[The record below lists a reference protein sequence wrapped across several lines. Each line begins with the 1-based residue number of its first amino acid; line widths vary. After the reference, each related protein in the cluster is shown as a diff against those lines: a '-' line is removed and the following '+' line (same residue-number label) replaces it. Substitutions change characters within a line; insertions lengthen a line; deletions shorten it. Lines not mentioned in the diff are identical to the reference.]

1 MTRRIILSIAA
12 SLMLIASMPPFDAAP
27 LAWVAFVPLFFA
39 LDGAP
44 RAGLGASLRDGF
56 VLGFIYG
63 FLFFLGSVYWVVNSM
78 FYYGGVDLWISV
90 PVMALLSAVLA
101 LYPALFGMIFTSVI
115 LPSGSTLRLALIT
128 AVWVALEYLR
138 GYLFSGFP
146 WAAAGYSQVPYLHII
161 QLADITGV
169 WGISFL
175 IVFVNAAIFFS
186 LRAVLR
192 RDALPYR
199 EAGIVAAVFLSVLTY
214 GYVRVREVDSSIRPW
229 KMINVALLQGNI
241 DQAVKWDVKFQQKT
255 LGIYRALSIEA
266 KKTVPSL
273 IVWPE
278 TAVPFYLGRGGASD
292 ASVGDIAKEAGS
304 YILTGSPSYNYN
316 QMAAKGEYFN
326 SAYLF
331 SPEGVVAG
339 RYDKIHL
346 VPFGEYVPMHRFLPF
361 INKLT
366 AGVGDFKAGPGPIPI
381 SSALGPIG
389 VIICYEAIFPEI
401 SRGLVRNGAALL
413 VNITNDAWFGRS
425 SAPYQ
430 HFEMSVLRAVENRSY
445 LVRAANTGISAVVD
459 PAGRV
464 RKESRIFETAVL
476 SDTVGLRQGPLAFYT
491 AYGDVFAYGCILL
504 SGVFILWTLNK
515 RRGQ

>member
-1 MTRRIILSIAA
+1 
-12 SLMLIASMPPFDAAP
+12 
-27 LAWVAFVPLFFA
+27 
-39 LDGAP
+39 
-44 RAGLGASLRDGF
+44 
-56 VLGFIYG
+56 
-63 FLFFLGSVYWVVNSM
+63 
-78 FYYGGVDLWISV
+78 
-90 PVMALLSAVLA
+90 
-101 LYPALFGMIFTSVI
+101 
-115 LPSGSTLRLALIT
+115 
-128 AVWVALEYLR
+128 
-138 GYLFSGFP
+138 
-146 WAAAGYSQVPYLHII
+146 
-161 QLADITGV
+161 
-169 WGISFL
+169 
-175 IVFVNAAIFFS
+175 
-186 LRAVLR
+186 
-192 RDALPYR
+192 
-199 EAGIVAAVFLSVLTY
+199 
-214 GYVRVREVDSSIRPW
+214 
-229 KMINVALLQGNI
+229 
-241 DQAVKWDVKFQQKT
+241 
-255 LGIYRALSIEA
+255 
-266 KKTVPSL
+266 TVPSL

-278 TAVPFYLGRGGASD
+278 TAVPFYLGRGGPSD

-504 SGVFILWTLNK
+504 SGVFILWTLYK